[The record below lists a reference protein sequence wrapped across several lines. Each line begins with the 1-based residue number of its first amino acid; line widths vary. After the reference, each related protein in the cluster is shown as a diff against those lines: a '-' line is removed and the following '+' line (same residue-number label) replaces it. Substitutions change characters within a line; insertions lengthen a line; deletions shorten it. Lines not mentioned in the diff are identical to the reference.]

1 MESAPTMLVYFFVYI
16 SLYFQVF
23 LLVTFFEKRE
33 SIKKEEEDIL
43 SLRRYPSTTI
53 IVPCFNE
60 ERTVVKTIRS
70 LLSLDYPKY
79 KLNIVIV
86 DDGST
91 DNTWNVVKRFG
102 KYPQIKLLQKPNGGK
117 HTALNYALANI
128 ETELVG
134 CLDADSF
141 VEKYTLKKIVK
152 YFEES
157 DVMAV
162 TPAIKLYKPTH
173 IIELVQNVEYMLGI
187 FFRKMLGTMDA
198 IQVTPGPFSIF
209 RKKVFNDLGPYKKA
223 HNTEDLE
230 IAFRMHESHYRI
242 VNSHKA
248 FVTTVAPKTLKS
260 LYKQRL
266 RWVHGF
272 LENALDYKHLF
283 LRRKYGNFGMFM
295 LPAAV
300 VSIFSA
306 IYLVGF
312 TIFQLIQYIYDKSV
326 QVRAIGLPTDYFS
339 FDLFFFNT
347 QTLLFLSII
356 LIVMAIAMIV
366 VGKIIAEDTKRSPMD
381 IVYFLALYGLIVP
394 SWLFMSVYNTV
405 LSKKNSWR

>member
-1 MESAPTMLVYFFVYI
+1 MLVYFFVYI

-141 VEKYTLKKIVK
+141 VEKDTLKKIVK